1 MESEAFEFVA
11 TQSLDGERIDRAVA
25 LLLGCGRTY
34 AGDLIAKDRVYITDS
49 PAKSNSQKISEGDFI
64 QIFTV
69 SEEEK
74 SLEPDLQVEFEVVYE
89 APNYLVI
96 NKPAGLVVHPGAGN
110 PDKTLA
116 NGLLARYPEIASA
129 GGDALRP
136 GIIHRL
142 DKDTSG
148 LMLVAKTPQAF
159 EYFSNAISERKVV
172 REYEA
177 ICWGKLSDKRGIID
191 APIKRSVKSRKKMS
205 IQAEGKP
212 AVTHYE
218 VIQKLY
224 DATHLKCWL
233 QSGRTHQI
241 RVHLSSIGHPV
252 VGDLLY
258 SRRKLADFEF
268 SRLALFAKRLVFK
281 EPAGNEA
288 AGESALGS
296 HYDSRTDSLG
306 TDSLDTGSLH
316 TDSLHTDSL
325 HTRDFL
331 LEMPA
336 AMSELLEYLKAK
348 S

>member
-1 MESEAFEFVA
+1 MESEAFEFAA
-11 TQSLDGERIDRAVA
+11 TQSLEGERIDRAVA

-34 AGDLIAKDRVYITDS
+34 AGDLIAKDRVCINDS
-49 PAKSNSQKISEGDFI
+49 PAKSNSQKIFEGDFI

-69 SEEEK
+69 PEQEK
-74 SLEPDLQVEFEVVYE
+74 SLEPDSQVKFEVIYE
-89 APNYLVI
+89 APDYLVI

-110 PDKTLA
+110 PDKTLV
-116 NGLLARYPEIASA
+116 NGLLAHYPEIASA

-136 GIIHRL
+136 GIVHRL

-148 LMLVAKTPQAF
+148 LMLVARTRQAF
-159 EYFSNAISERKVV
+159 EHFSSAISERKVV

-191 APIKRSVKSRKKMS
+191 APIKRSPKSRKKMS

-218 VIQKLY
+218 VIKKLY

-258 SRRKLADFEF
+258 SRRKLVDFEF

-281 EPAGNEA
+281 EPAPDEVGDKLA
-288 AGESALGS
+288 PGR
-296 HYDSRTDSLG
+296 HYDNRADSSHADSLQA
-306 TDSLDTGSLH
+306 DFSNA
-316 TDSLHTDSL
+316 
-325 HTRDFL
+325 RDFL

-336 AMSELLEYLKAK
+336 AMSELLEYLEAK